1 MDNKR
6 KVLYDQLSKDYDLG
20 DFESFSTKL
29 DDDNKRKAFYDAV
42 SKDYDLGDYETFSG
56 KIAVKPQP
64 SMAQQLRNEGSE
76 PYTHEYDKDMNLIGG
91 TAYQKSEQ
99 PKAKPQNVASGTV
112 NTPQWNVPSYDWKPD
127 SEKKLEELRQGTTAK
142 PVVGQQGNEYYPIK
156 PREVAYDEAVRGM
169 KDISYRKA
177 ETASKLKDL
186 SSEVSNAMNE
196 LQSRVD
202 VGEIDKHRPANMQY
216 MPTNPVNKELMPE
229 YSALRKAQR
238 LVEESENI
246 INEASKK
253 GNTNFVAGLA
263 RGFWDNL
270 NAEDYTF
277 GADNAE
283 QSAYLYRA
291 LDKAEK
297 GEQLTKAEETLLD
310 AAVINMATQA
320 YYAQDLGRGYKAG
333 GVTAESI
340 PFMIEM
346 AINPIS
352 SFGKASAKQLL
363 NYGVKKFLG
372 NAVKGLGKGIAAG
385 TGMAATTGAGRV
397 LEGTTDRLAR
407 NYNYGV
413 DLDGK
418 LYVEKE
424 GDMGIGEA
432 AARSFASTAIENQ
445 SEMIFRAFD
454 GAGQLMKGVQKYVP
468 GGVNQF
474 FDMLKNSKAGQLW
487 KTIKDSPLRKEFAE
501 ATQLGGIAE
510 EYLEEVY
517 NNFANVAI
525 GEMSYEDAI
534 NLDNN
539 IDTFLGLA
547 PTQVFMAALGLGGL
561 AGQRYQARKDIE
573 RAFGKMSEEQ
583 KQKFEELQRIGQTK
597 DNEYIADVI
606 EHIITSNEF
615 TEVQKRNMIE
625 FYYDVVKQ
633 NAINDI
639 TEAEVEDNVATE
651 NAIIDSVTDPSTGKY
666 AEVDRWI
673 VDEEGERVAQHGY
686 IVGWIGESPI
696 FLPEGMENIEENR
709 VALKPAE
716 WNPESLE
723 EMDNER
729 VKAINEEMIRTEAAE
744 QAEMESKYAPE
755 VLKAEMKQDVPFII
769 GDEHFTP
776 VGIMP
781 EGNGWVV
788 DVREIDE
795 NGKVAE
801 KAHDVIELTYDEY
814 RKKLQAQLEAQ
825 EAAQAHIAA
834 ENASNVDQSEPGSE
848 GVVEGISTQ
857 NDGETMPGTEEVRH
871 DVEGVTIQPTEE
883 VATGNNLSP
892 VEEVAQPQAEV
903 QPQALVIPTKKDGS
917 IDFVT
922 YGKDNSFKELGNLY
936 GKKMPHKVE
945 VTAKALAEDVIKA
958 QQAVEKAQL
967 ALDNAPIGRDSK
979 QKQAL
984 EKAQNELAEVQK
996 EASFWN
1002 EMDADI
1008 KKAQAERESMLNP
1021 QAEVNMSE
1029 EPMDASEFVAQQ
1041 LANGNVVLTSESFKK
1056 ETGYGE
1062 TERKKFMRIIRKA
1075 ENGGMTVEQAAE
1087 KLVSLDNEGN
1097 GNFFG
1102 NDTQAARDAI
1112 IDMLSSAQTWGDI
1125 SNYIKNNR
1133 EAQAAKESEGLREEL
1148 EEAVMQNYHTTLE
1161 DYVLQNEAA
1170 EVDNPFKDVD
1180 LAQIDAIFAESEEE
1194 YQNYINNEQGRTSE
1208 VVEGNDNV
1216 LSEEQS
1222 GNTGRTERSES
1233 EGNSDGIS
1241 EQSVSESEA
1250 AHPSEQEVSAEEK
1263 RRIPLRQR
1271 ANEWAKALGVQP
1283 IFIESIEEAPTASIR
1298 AEIEDAHKN
1307 GQVVTGFVSNGKA
1320 YFFMPDLTD
1329 LSEVDKT
1336 FIHEVVAHKGLK
1348 EMLGEERFNKLC
1360 DKVWDMMSEKD
1371 KAFYENYPIVRD
1383 MKDATERHR
1392 AAADEYIAA
1401 LSESVELT
1409 PEQKSVWDYIV
1420 QFVRDALDKALN
1432 GIIGKSQITND
1443 DIAKLIKISYAN
1455 LKSGKAEGA
1464 SVEGERF
1471 NAKKVSD
1478 RRQEKNRMNNTIDQ
1492 AVALVMGQD
1501 VKEAKADRLKRE
1513 QKRKEDAAE
1522 IYESVLSGDFN
1533 DVTLQKINDYIDD
1546 STPLNP
1552 FGRRISQR
1560 LPQKLERKL
1569 LEGARTNIV
1578 DALFSRISESAVPSS
1593 RRASE
1598 EGRREIEE
1606 RKKEALK
1613 GWAIATNNWYT
1624 DLSAFT
1630 DETEPFGEGT
1640 DSKVYAAK
1648 EDGYVIKTSFGK
1660 PMGKRFRP
1668 DIDTVVLFNRV
1679 FPNSP
1684 YEIVGYGEF
1693 DGKFARILKQ
1703 PAIDFAE
1710 VAPLTIEERV
1720 EYMRSLGF
1728 EPINEAKTAFS
1739 NGEIIAADIQKS
1751 NIVKDAEG
1759 NVTVIDADMKLH
1771 TKDVGGN
1778 YTYPPVEADLPE
1790 NPHFRVVEDKNG
1802 RKSLVGLHNISE
1814 EKLKKA
1820 IKQGGL
1826 ANPSMAVIDMDK
1838 QSHVDY
1844 GDITLVAPA
1853 ELIDKNTGRSAGT
1866 YMGDAWTPVYPKVT
1880 LQLDNKG
1887 WKKINQYIESI
1898 VEDRELQ
1905 NNMKYGA
1912 EMYMEGGNG
1921 MYMNFAF
1928 LKAKGLK
1935 PEIFYKNND
1944 GYISTDDIKKLLGVE
1959 EIDTSFEGYSKL
1971 KELPEENL
1979 EELKLWA
1986 RTYGNKAKIDSHKKR
2001 LEEIKNQYGEDSKVY
2016 KLMTKPSDE
2025 LGYGEFDRLVVETKR
2040 KERDNGKIDS
2050 NKTFNEANYYVAQ
2063 NGLRQEFEN
2072 WMDELLLD
2080 AGAKEV
2086 FFAGY
2091 TPSGNKRYMANTI
2104 ENVSKFMNKQSKT
2117 NAYDETGFGAT
2128 KALFLKKLNT
2138 LEEIREQKGKL
2149 VELEEYRETT
2159 QELSDRMGDLIS
2171 RLSDMQ
2177 TISSNKFM
2185 NYDYAASRLQEAM
2198 TKRNPIKYLND
2209 EYGYGLDK
2217 KGSFAEDLSELIN
2230 DIKDSPAR
2238 YFETKF
2244 ERPVYLNE
2252 FAAAVVPQGTSKDV
2266 VDALTEAGL
2275 PVEEYEKNNNEARMA
2290 AVDKVSS
2297 ETDGVRFR
2305 FIGERGAAKL
2315 DKAEEATTRLDN
2327 LNVAREMEAAN
2338 KDAKTIKMAT
2348 GWERGA
2354 DGLWRYEVADN
2365 LNFDYYANVDY
2376 KKRHPELAKFEELRH
2391 KYNSSLLMGTES
2403 LTEEEQKE
2411 YDVLE
2416 KEFGG
2421 YKEYHRSRKL
2431 KDYLDA
2437 PELFDAYP
2445 ELRNVE
2451 LLFMGMERD
2460 TLGKYLSGEKTIV
2473 LNSNMK
2479 LSGRGFIEQV
2489 LVHEIQHAIQH
2500 IEGFEQGAN
2509 KNMQDPNKVA
2519 QKAHNREFMQSQLDK
2534 HIAERDELLKQK
2546 DALNDKMSAWY
2557 DSHEEDAEFD
2567 DKMNEYNRQYDEI
2580 ESQLEIADRKV
2591 AWDEKWLD
2599 ATKKAKT
2606 ELGEEGYAKVAGE
2619 VEARNVTSRMKM
2631 SDFGRRNTLAYE
2643 TEDVAREDQIFLK
2656 DALDNA
2662 SRFRLSDKGKQIQE
2676 EVDKFTSKYAS
2687 KPVELIDPEMT
2698 DEEIEDAIE
2707 WQQTA
2712 KDLKAYIKKSKS
2724 MGGYVADIDKILI
2737 FVENMKM
2744 ERMEEAMF
2752 HENLHPFVD
2761 NGEYDHLLNKLYEN
2775 GKDDEALARARRFSD
2790 REPEAKRPIEF
2801 FNYAVS
2807 YGQAN
2812 GNLEDVLKYFDKE
2825 EQAELLNLLKTNG
2838 YDYKVEQGRRRGNE
2852 VLGGLSRGEED
2863 SERILQHQEG
2873 GQESDGRVS
2882 SESGKEELSPRER
2895 AERLKELFDKVAD
2908 MGLEG
2913 VLGNGHYDKAMMDIY
2928 RELPEEARKIVA
2940 DDALSSKGIDFIK
2953 AMDRFLNEKAEPSI
2967 WEKVTSV
2974 IREWL
2979 RKAGF
2984 NLELTPNEVKYI
2996 WWRSQKPL
3004 DRSNVIE
3011 VAEDTYKKYQLK
3023 VVEFE
3028 DSPNPDGDGGGTRFS
3043 VKPKTKAELKNE
3055 VRDLK
3060 EDVKD
3065 LKDEV
3070 RELKKQVKSLRS
3082 GSKEEW
3088 ERQQRAITS
3097 FIQGRLTKEAGESL
3111 GKTRIEQLLR
3121 LVNNAS
3127 TASDLRKPLQFIEQV
3142 INSATIDNI
3151 AKKMDK
3157 LIKTKLQGE
3166 TNRGV
3171 AKGVVV
3177 DESTRRLF
3185 DSIRGTFKDMIST
3198 SIDSELRSVRG
3209 EILRFGKEINA
3220 LPEDDIQGRT
3230 ILKSRQDALKS
3241 RREELEKEQE
3251 ELQRQNII
3259 ETKETLK
3266 NRYDE
3271 LVDAMDAHI
3280 NGEGIWTQEMQ
3291 DEYDSIPLRE
3301 KLADIRES
3309 QDAIDKIMADA
3320 VTTRRNAYLS
3330 KGSTRQQLLVEAN
3343 MLEDNYVIAQEE
3355 LIRLMK
3361 EVSQELSEIIKEGKS
3376 RLAKRKQ
3383 ALTERRQA
3391 IVSMGIAAVK
3401 DKKVQPLNANLT
3413 KKEKFEKWMDN
3424 SFLKTISDFMTAP
3437 LNSFNFMLKYID
3449 RNHTIGEG
3457 ELYNHFMKSSE
3468 GALEANNQ
3476 LYDGL
3481 KSYNSAI
3488 EEKAKEIFGKDIESV
3503 MKDSGKEHKN
3513 KVHKQYMYD
3522 SATYKEGEMYPITIT
3537 KGQALYVW
3545 LVWRQDDGHGKL
3557 LADGWNDQSIKEIED
3572 LIGEDYMKFG
3582 EWITDDFFPELRE
3595 KKYNKTHIEMFG
3607 TSMAKREH
3615 YFPFK
3620 VSSSD
3625 IQEKGEMGESYSG
3638 MPSTITGNIIKRTIN
3653 KSKIDT
3659 EKNAFDMIYKY
3670 GNDMETWNAMAKI
3683 RQDLNF
3689 LHASKAFRN
3698 YLEAN
3703 GKGLFDKFMKSAEV
3717 AVKAYNNGEADAVN
3731 DLFAKIN
3738 RTWAGSNIGF
3748 RLNTALKQILSYPAF
3763 TAYSGNLKYQGY
3775 LAKYMMNWVGN
3786 YKWAL
3791 ENLPAFRN
3799 RVESGDMG
3807 MTGMTDPTFDLFK
3820 YINKLGEW
3828 GMVPNQL
3835 VDALTCAAGARSV
3848 YDFEFERAKKAGLS
3862 EEEAMNVARYNA
3874 EIAFNETQQS
3884 SRAEFV
3890 SPTQVSRNVLIKSM
3904 MNYQN
3909 SNVGYQRMGNEGL
3922 LEIIRAK
3929 HVYEQDIKNGMSE
3942 TEAKKKLANSV
3953 MRGTRKAVVAFTI
3966 LPGLWYLGGRGIVG
3980 ITAPLISSLFGGGG
3994 DDEPYLDDEA
4004 KEGLLLSILLG
4015 TIAGTSGGQ
4024 AIASV
4029 VQGREYEPMAY
4040 VKEFSKVI
4048 ADAFKDGYNM
4058 NTTKNIALKLAKFGG
4073 VNVETFENIYLG
4085 VEHAIKTGNFDLVDF
4100 MFLINL
4106 PASQRKE
4113 MAKELYSDMP
4123 FMEYA
4128 EKMARAQKL
4137 FDDYRKS
4144 LPYSNE
4150 KTKGKETSIKKD
4162 YVIEQLDSHKQDAL
4176 ENEKEFRKL
4185 KREYNEAENKEEW
4198 LKEHPEYKEL
4208 EKEYG
4213 EQLVTKEVN
4222 KEVKKL
4228 K

>member
-1 MDNKR
+1 MNNKR
-6 KVLYDQLSKDYDLG
+6 KQLYDNLIGTGKVSDVEIGSLDEFRNAIKDEASARQFHKNLLGAGFSKEEIGSEDEFYNSISS
-20 DFESFSTKL
+20 DFE
-29 DDDNKRKAFYDAV
+29 
-42 SKDYDLGDYETFSG
+42 
-56 KIAVKPQP
+56 KPIT
-64 SMAQQLRNEGSE
+64 MAQKLRNEGDG
-76 PYTHEYDKDMNLIGG
+76 PYTHEYDKDMNLVGG
-91 TAYQKSEQ
+91 TAYNGEPVAAPYSTERASLKEQ
-99 PKAKPQNVASGTV
+99 VADNNRKFPKMEDLPWTKPQGGVNGHLSTNDLASRLNQTYKEGGMEPFLHSNEDKKV
-112 NTPQWNVPSYDWKPD
+112 NAQYTPKKEEKAEDVWTNAANKFLLTERGSQLQGELAQIQDEITNKYLTEFKNSDEYKAYAGQKYTSQAELDEANKVINNLFITKYGEAINNDLQPYQQAYNNEMLARYGVEVESGLNKIAKNEAAVNLGKLSTSVNSELESIEKKIQDRTKAVRNENWKPGMPSSRDDQELARLRGERTYLDGAQELIED
-127 SEKKLEELRQGTTAK
+127 SEHILQAAKDEKDGTFVGGVLRGASDKLFDVDTWTMGVSDLVGNLR
-142 PVVGQQGNEYYPIK
+142 
-156 PREVAYDEAVRGM
+156 M
-169 KDISYRKA
+169 KNVLEKA
-177 ETASKLKDL
+177 D
-186 SSEVSNAMNE
+186 
-196 LQSRVD
+196 
-202 VGEIDKHRPANMQY
+202 
-216 MPTNPVNKELMPE
+216 
-229 YSALRKAQR
+229 
-238 LVEESENI
+238 
-246 INEASKK
+246 
-253 GNTNFVAGLA
+253 
-263 RGFWDNL
+263 
-270 NAEDYTF
+270 
-277 GADNAE
+277 
-283 QSAYLYRA
+283 
-291 LDKAEK
+291 K
-297 GEQLTKAEETLLD
+297 GEKLTKAEEALLD
-310 AAVINMATQA
+310 AAVNNMAINA
-320 YYAQDLGRGYKAG
+320 YYRSDLGRGYKAG
-333 GVTAESI
+333 EVTGESL
-340 PFMIEM
+340 PFMLEFI
-346 AINPIS
+346 INPIS
-352 SFGKASAKQLL
+352 SS
-363 NYGVKKFLG
+363 G
-372 NAVKGLGKGIAAG
+372 NAIAQRLLSYGLKRFGIKTIGKNATKATARFIGDMAAAS
-385 TGMAATTGAGRV
+385 GMVATTGVPGV
-397 LEGTTDRLAR
+397 LGETVDRMNR
-407 NYNYGV
+407 DYKYGV
-413 DLDGK
+413 DEDGN
-418 LYVEKE
+418 LNVIKE
-424 GDMGIGEA
+424 GDTSFGEA
-432 AARSFASTAIENQ
+432 LGKSATTRFLENQ
-445 SEMIFRAFD
+445 SEMIFYAFK
-454 GAGQLMKGVQKYVP
+454 GASKMMKGVDEVHP
-468 GGVNQF
+468 GGINGF
-474 FDMLKNSKAGQLW
+474 MDALKNSKVGQLY
-487 KTIKDSPLRKEFAE
+487 LRYKNNPRLKEFRDA
-501 ATQLGGIAE
+501 AKVGGIGE

-517 NNFANVAI
+517 NNFANVAL
-525 GEMSYEDAI
+525 GEMSYEDAVS
-534 NLDNN
+534 LDKN

-547 PTQVFMAALGLGGL
+547 PTQVLFSAWGLGSM
-561 AGQRYQARKDIE
+561 AYERHKNRKDME
-573 RAFGKMSEEQ
+573 RAFGLMSEEQ
-583 KQKFEELQRIGQTK
+583 KRKLEELQKMGKLSYNKDIAFFLRETIGDENLTQEEK
-597 DNEYIADVI
+597 RAEIEYL
-606 EHIITSNEF
+606 
-615 TEVQKRNMIE
+615 
-625 FYYDVVKQ
+625 YDLAKQ

-639 TEAEVEDNVATE
+639 AEAEVEDNVATE

-729 VKAINEEMIRTEAAE
+729 VKAINEEMIRTEAAQ
-744 QAEMESKYAPE
+744 QAETESKYAPE
-755 VLKAEMKQDVPFII
+755 VLNAQMQQGVPFN
-769 GDEHFTP
+769 TP
-776 VGIMP
+776 TSQIVPVSPMP
-781 EGNGWVV
+781 EGNGWLVEEYPLDTNNKV
-788 DVREIDE
+788 AKQPIVRELTNDE
-795 NGKVAE
+795 FR
-801 KAHDVIELTYDEY
+801 DM
-814 RKKLQAQLEAQ
+814 LQAQLEAQ
-825 EAAQAHIAA
+825 EAAQAQIAA
-834 ENASNVDQSEPGSE
+834 EEQAAAPE
-848 GVVEGISTQ
+848 VVEE
-857 NDGETMPGTEEVRH
+857 NVTEEVAQPN
-871 DVEGVTIQPTEE
+871 QPTEE

-903 QPQALVIPTKKDGS
+903 QPQAPVIPTKKDGS

-936 GKKMPHKVE
+936 GEKMPHKVE

-958 QQAVEKAQL
+958 QQAV
-967 ALDNAPIGRDSK
+967 
-979 QKQAL
+979 
-984 EKAQNELAEVQK
+984 
-996 EASFWN
+996 
-1002 EMDADI
+1002 
-1008 KKAQAERESMLNP
+1008 
-1021 QAEVNMSE
+1021 
-1029 EPMDASEFVAQQ
+1029 
-1041 LANGNVVLTSESFKK
+1041 
-1056 ETGYGE
+1056 
-1062 TERKKFMRIIRKA
+1062 
-1075 ENGGMTVEQAAE
+1075 
-1087 KLVSLDNEGN
+1087 
-1097 GNFFG
+1097 
-1102 NDTQAARDAI
+1102 
-1112 IDMLSSAQTWGDI
+1112 
-1125 SNYIKNNR
+1125 
-1133 EAQAAKESEGLREEL
+1133 
-1148 EEAVMQNYHTTLE
+1148 
-1161 DYVLQNEAA
+1161 

-1222 GNTGRTERSES
+1222 DNTGRTERSES

-1250 AHPSEQEVSAEEK
+1250 THPSQQEVSAEEK
-1263 RRIPLRQR
+1263 RRIPLRER

-1307 GQVVTGFVSNGKA
+1307 GQVATGFVSNGKA

-1420 QFVRDALDKALN
+1420 EFVRDALDKALN

-1455 LKSGKAEGA
+1455 LKSGKTEGA

-1501 VKEAKADRLKRE
+1501 VKEAKTDRLKRE

-1578 DALFSRISESAVPSS
+1578 DALFSRISESAVPAS

-1838 QSHVDY
+1838 QAHVEY

-1912 EMYMEGGNG
+1912 EMYMKGENG

-1928 LKAKGLK
+1928 LKAKGLN

-1971 KELPEENL
+1971 KELPEETL

-2001 LEEIKNQYGEDSKVY
+2001 LEKIKNQYGEDSKAY

-2025 LGYGEFDRLVVETKR
+2025 LGYGEFDRLVVDTKR

-2050 NKTFNEANYYVAQ
+2050 YKTFNEANYYVAQ

-2177 TISSNKFM
+2177 TISSNKYM

-2209 EYGYGLDK
+2209 EYDYDIDK
-2217 KGSFAEDLSELIN
+2217 NGAFAEDLLELIK
-2230 DIKDSPAR
+2230 DVKDSPAR

-2290 AVDKVSS
+2290 AVDKVAS
-2297 ETDGVRFR
+2297 EVDGVRFR
-2305 FIGERGAAKL
+2305 FIGERGAANL

-2327 LNVAREMEAAN
+2327 LAVAREMEAAD
-2338 KDAKTIKMAT
+2338 KDAKAIKLAT

-2391 KYNSSLLMGTES
+2391 KYNSSLLMGTEA

-2411 YDVLE
+2411 YDALE

-2451 LLFMGMERD
+2451 LLFMEMERD
-2460 TLGKYLSGEKTIV
+2460 TLGKYLPGEKTIV

-2546 DALNDKMSAWY
+2546 DTLNDKMSAWY
-2557 DSHEEDAEFD
+2557 DSNEEDAEFD

-2631 SDFGRRNTLAYE
+2631 SDFDRRNTLASE

-2656 DALDNA
+2656 DALENA
-2662 SRFRLSDKGKQIQE
+2662 SRFRVSDKGKQIQE

-2698 DEEIEDAIE
+2698 DEEIEDAID
-2707 WQQTA
+2707 WQHTA
-2712 KDLKAYIKKSKS
+2712 KDLKAYIKESKS
-2724 MGGYVADIDKILI
+2724 MGGYVGELDKILI

-2807 YGQAN
+2807 YGQVN

-2838 YDYKVEQGRRRGNE
+2838 YDYEVEQGRRRRNE

-2873 GQESDGRVS
+2873 GQESEGRVLS
-2882 SESGKEELSPRER
+2882 TSESKESAKER
-2895 AERLKELFDKVAD
+2895 AERLKGLFDKVAD
-2908 MGLEG
+2908 MGLQG

-2940 DDALSSKGIDFIK
+2940 DDALSTEGIDFIK

-2967 WEKVTSV
+2967 WGKVASV

-3004 DRSNVIE
+3004 DRNNVIE

-3023 VVEFE
+3023 VGEFE

-3142 INSATIDNI
+3142 INSATIENI
-3151 AKKMDK
+3151 AEKMDK

-3177 DESTRRLF
+3177 DEATRRLF
-3185 DSIRGTFKDMIST
+3185 DSIRGTFKDLIST

-3209 EILRFGKEINA
+3209 EILRLGKEINA

-3383 ALTERRQA
+3383 ALAERRQA

-3607 TSMAKREH
+3607 TSIAKREH

-3620 VSSSD
+3620 VLSSD

-3670 GNDMETWNAMAKI
+3670 GNDMETWNAMAKL

-3703 GKGLFDKFMKSAEV
+3703 GKGLFGKFMKSAEV

-3738 RTWAGSNIGF
+3738 RMWAGSNIGF
-3748 RLNTALKQILSYPAF
+3748 RLNTAMKQILSYPAF

-3807 MTGMTDPTFDLFK
+3807 MTGMTDPTFDLGK

-3929 HVYEQDIKNGMSE
+3929 HVYEQDIKNGMSD

-3994 DDEPYLDDEA
+3994 DDEPYLDDET

-4040 VKEFSKVI
+4040 VKELSKVI

-4144 LPYSNE
+4144 LPYSKE
-4150 KTKGKETSIKKD
+4150 KTKSKETSIKKD

-4185 KREYNEAENKEEW
+4185 EREYNEAENKEEW

>member
-20 DFESFSTKL
+20 DFESFSSKL
-29 DDDNKRKAFYDAV
+29 DDENKRKAFYDAV
-42 SKDYDLGDYETFSG
+42 SKDYDLGDYDTFSG
-56 KIAVKPQP
+56 KVTSEPKQT
-64 SMAQQLRNEGSE
+64 MAQQLRNKPSE
-76 PYTHEYDKDMNLIGG
+76 PWTHEYDENMNLVGG
-91 TAYQKSEQ
+91 TAYQAPEPYQYKPEVQQHILENKPDMFKKKDVSLMDMPLNIGADVVEGS
-99 PKAKPQNVASGTV
+99 PDMAKFNARLDVAKK
-112 NTPQWNVPSYDWKPD
+112 NLQDPSYQKG
-127 SEKKLEELRQGTTAK
+127 R
-142 PVVGQQGNEYYPIK
+142 NEA
-156 PREVAYDEAVRGM
+156 EVRGLTSNIDADLAEIEE
-169 KDISYRKA
+169 KISTRSKALRDTPNAREDATLAQYRGDRTYLEGA
-177 ETASKLKDL
+177 
-186 SSEVSNAMNE
+186 
-196 LQSRVD
+196 
-202 VGEIDKHRPANMQY
+202 
-216 MPTNPVNKELMPE
+216 KELM
-229 YSALRKAQR
+229 
-238 LVEESENI
+238 EESQKL
-246 INEASKK
+246 INAAKDEKD
-253 GNTNFVAGLA
+253 GTFVGGVLRGVRDKAFDVDTWTMGISDLVGGL
-263 RGFWDNL
+263 RL
-270 NAEDYTF
+270 KRVLEDYESGKELTP
-277 GADNAE
+277 A
-283 QSAYLYRA
+283 Q
-291 LDKAEK
+291 EK
-297 GEQLTKAEETLLD
+297 LLD
-310 AAVINMATQA
+310 AAVTNMATTA
-320 YYAQDLGRGYKAG
+320 LFTSDLGRGYKAG
-333 GVTAESI
+333 QVTGESL
-340 PFMIEM
+340 PFMLEM
-346 AINPIS
+346 MVNPIS
-352 SFGKASAKQLL
+352 AS
-363 NYGVKKFLG
+363 G
-372 NAVKGLGKGIAAG
+372 NAMAKSLLKAGMKRFGGAVNNNIAKVATRLGTDALAA
-385 TGMAATTGAGRV
+385 TGMAATTGLPSV
-397 LEGTTDRLAR
+397 LGESVERMNKD
-407 NYNYGV
+407 YQYGFDNNGNLTATKV
-413 DLDGK
+413 
-418 LYVEKE
+418 
-424 GDMGIGEA
+424 GDTSFGEA
-432 AARSFASTAIENQ
+432 LGKSFTTRAIENQ
-445 SEMIFRAFD
+445 SEMIFNAFR
-454 GAGQLMKGVQKYVP
+454 GAGELFRGAERFVP
-468 GGVNQF
+468 GGVNTF
-474 FDMLKNSKAGQLW
+474 FDWLGNSKVGQAW
-487 KTIKDSPLRKEFAE
+487 KTIKNSPLRKELMQA
-501 ATQLGGIAE
+501 AQIGGIGE

-517 NNFANVAI
+517 NNLANFAI
-525 GEMSYEDAI
+525 GEMEWKDVVS
-534 NLDNN
+534 LDNN

-547 PTQVFMAALGLGGL
+547 PTQALFSMIGLGNMG
-561 AGQRYQARKDIE
+561 AIRYQTRKDIE
-573 RAFGKMSEEQ
+573 NLRANMNEMQRQKLDGLLAMGKTASNQDVREFIRNTMADQSLSPEE
-583 KQKFEELQRIGQTK
+583 KRASIEAAY
-597 DNEYIADVI
+597 DIAK
-606 EHIITSNEF
+606 SNA
-615 TEVQKRNMIE
+615 TDQV
-625 FYYDVVKQ
+625 
-633 NAINDI
+633 A
-639 TEAEVEDNVATE
+639 EAEVEDTIE
-651 NAIIDSVTDPSTGKY
+651 TDNAIIDSVTDQSTGKY
-666 AEVDRWI
+666 AEVDRWV
-673 VDEEGERVAQHGY
+673 VDEEGEMIAQHGY
-686 IVGWIGESPI
+686 ITGWIGESPV
-696 FLPEGMENIEENR
+696 FLPEGMENTEENR
-709 VALKPAE
+709 ISLKPNE
-716 WNPESLE
+716 WIPESLE
-723 EMDNER
+723 EMENGR
-729 VKAINEEMIRTEAAE
+729 VKALNEEMIRE
-744 QAEMESKYAPE
+744 QALQQAELESKYAPE
-755 VLKAEMKQDVPFII
+755 VLNAQMQQGVPFN
-769 GDEHFTP
+769 TP
-776 VGIMP
+776 NAQIVPVSPMP
-781 EGNGWVV
+781 EGNGWIVEEHPIDTNNKV
-788 DVREIDE
+788 AKQPIVRE
-795 NGKVAE
+795 
-801 KAHDVIELTYDEY
+801 LTNDEY
-814 RKKLQAQLEAQ
+814 RDMLQAQLEAQ
-825 EAAQAHIAA
+825 EAAQAQIASETA
-834 ENASNVDQSEPGSE
+834 ANVDQSEPGLE
-848 GVVEGISTQ
+848 GIVEGISTQ
-857 NDGETMPGTEEVRH
+857 NEGETMPGTEEVRL
-871 DVEGVTIQPTEE
+871 DVEGVTNQPTED

-903 QPQALVIPTKKDGS
+903 QPQAPVIPTKEDGS

-936 GKKMPHKVE
+936 GEKMPHKVE

-996 EASFWN
+996 EANFWN

-1008 KKAQAERESMLNP
+1008 KKAQAEREAMLNP

-1041 LANGNVVLTSESFKK
+1041 LANGNIALTSESFKK

-1087 KLVSLDNEGN
+1087 KLVSLDNETG
-1097 GNFFG
+1097 GRFFG
-1102 NDTQAARDAI
+1102 NDTQIARDAI
-1112 IDMLSSAQTWGDI
+1112 IDMLGSAQTWGDI

-1133 EAQAAKESEGLREEL
+1133 EAMAAKESEGLREEL
-1148 EEAVMQNYHTTLE
+1148 EEVVAQNYHTTLE

-1222 GNTGRTERSES
+1222 DNTGRTERSES

-1250 AHPSEQEVSAEEK
+1250 AHPSEQEIVISQEEEN

-1271 ANEWAKALGVQP
+1271 ANEWAKALGVKVT
-1283 IFIESIEEAPTASIR
+1283 FLESIEEVDAITREQIEAEHAIGNAAPGWVAR
-1298 AEIEDAHKN
+1298 N
-1307 GQVVTGFVSNGKA
+1307 GEVF
-1320 YFFMPDLTD
+1320 FFMPDISD
-1329 LSEVDKT
+1329 LKEVDDT
-1336 FIHEVVAHKGLK
+1336 YIHEVVAHIGMEKLLGK
-1348 EMLGEERFNKLC
+1348 ERYGELC
-1360 DKVWDMMSEKD
+1360 DKVWEMMPQSAKDYYEK
-1371 KAFYENYPIVRD
+1371 EYPGVKEIKD
-1383 MKDATERHR
+1383 DATRHR
-1392 AAADEYIAA
+1392 RAADEYIAHLA
-1401 LSESVELT
+1401 EKQNLT
-1409 PEQKSVWDYIV
+1409 PEEKTIWDRIV
-1420 QFVRDALDKALN
+1420 SMFREYLDKALD
-1432 GIIGKSQITND
+1432 GIIGKAQLTNA
-1443 DIAKLIKISYAN
+1443 DISELIKASYAN
-1455 LKSGKAEGA
+1455 LKSGKTEGGV
-1464 SVEGERF
+1464 SSEGKRF

-1578 DALFSRISESAVPSS
+1578 DALFSRISESAVPAS

-1802 RKSLVGLHNISE
+1802 GKSLVGLHNISE

-1838 QSHVDY
+1838 QAHVDY

-1912 EMYMEGGNG
+1912 EMYMEGENG

-1928 LKAKGLK
+1928 LKAKGLN

-1944 GYISTDDIKKLLGVE
+1944 GYISTDDIKKLLGVK

-1971 KELPEENL
+1971 KELPEGTL

-2001 LEEIKNQYGEDSKVY
+2001 LEGIKNQYGEDSKDY

-2050 NKTFNEANYYVAQ
+2050 YKTFNEANYYVAQ

-2290 AVDKVSS
+2290 AVDKVAS

-2305 FIGERGAAKL
+2305 FIGERGAANL

-2376 KKRHPELAKFEELRH
+2376 KKRHPELARFEDLR
-2391 KYNSSLLMGTES
+2391 KKLNSSLLMGTEA

-2411 YDVLE
+2411 YDALE

-2437 PELFDAYP
+2437 PELYDAYP

-2451 LLFMGMERD
+2451 LLFMEMERE
-2460 TLGKYLSGEKTIV
+2460 TLGKYLPGEKTIV

-2509 KNMQDPNKVA
+2509 KNMQYPNKVA

-2567 DKMNEYNRQYDEI
+2567 DEMNEYNRQYDEI

-2631 SDFGRRNTLAYE
+2631 SDFDRRNTLASE

-2656 DALDNA
+2656 DALENA
-2662 SRFRLSDKGKQIQE
+2662 SRFRISDNGRKIQA

-2687 KPVELIDPEMT
+2687 KPVNVIESTMT
-2698 DEEIEDAIE
+2698 DEERLEAFENLLELEKINEWIEKGKAAYFRNNGKIYIFADNVE
-2707 WQQTA
+2707 S
-2712 KDLKAYIKKSKS
+2712 KD
-2724 MGGYVADIDKILI
+2724 
-2737 FVENMKM
+2737 VEQSL
-2744 ERMEEAMF
+2744 F
-2752 HENLHPFVD
+2752 HENIHANIEDYADFRDKLWERMKDIPSERIEKIKSKYKEEKWTEEFLAYTISLAQQEGYL
-2761 NGEYDHLLNKLYEN
+2761 GEVAPHLDETELNELIGLLNKY
-2775 GKDDEALARARRFSD
+2775 
-2790 REPEAKRPIEF
+2790 
-2801 FNYAVS
+2801 
-2807 YGQAN
+2807 
-2812 GNLEDVLKYFDKE
+2812 
-2825 EQAELLNLLKTNG
+2825 G
-2838 YDYKVEQGRRRGNE
+2838 YDYAKEYDERGRTSSSGKN
-2852 VLGGLSRGEED
+2852 GEGR
-2863 SERILQHQEG
+2863 SENG
-2873 GQESDGRVS
+2873 GRVRTTGNNDKGS
-2882 SESGKEELSPRER
+2882 NGESEQEELSPRER

-2913 VLGNGHYDKAMMDIY
+2913 VLGNGHYNKAMMDIY

-2984 NLELTPNEVKYI
+2984 NLELTPNEVRYI

-3004 DRSNVIE
+3004 DRNNVIE

-3023 VVEFE
+3023 VGEFE
-3028 DSPNPDGDGGGTRFS
+3028 DSPNPDGDGGGTRFR

-3151 AKKMDK
+3151 AEKMDK

-3209 EILRFGKEINA
+3209 EILRLGKEINA

-3309 QDAIDKIMADA
+3309 QDTIDKIMADA

-3343 MLEDNYVIAQEE
+3343 MLEDNLVIAQEE
-3355 LIRLMK
+3355 LISLMK

-3376 RLAKRKQ
+3376 RLSKRKQ
-3383 ALTERRQA
+3383 ALAERRQA
-3391 IVSMGIAAVK
+3391 IVGMGIAAVK
-3401 DKKVQPLNANLT
+3401 DKKIQPLNANLT

-3457 ELYNHFMKSSE
+3457 KLYNHFMKSSE

-3503 MKDSGKEHKN
+3503 MKDSGKEHKD

-3522 SATYKEGEMYPITIT
+3522 SATYNEGEMYPITIT

-3670 GNDMETWNAMAKI
+3670 GNDMETWNAMAKL

-3717 AVKAYNNGEADAVN
+3717 AVKAYNNGEADAIN

-3738 RTWAGSNIGF
+3738 RMWAGSNIGF
-3748 RLNTALKQILSYPAF
+3748 RLNTAMKQILSYPAF

-3791 ENLPAFRN
+3791 DNLPAFRN

-3807 MTGMTDPTFDLFK
+3807 MTGMTDPQFDFVK
-3820 YINKLGEW
+3820 FINKLGEW

-3922 LEIIRAK
+3922 LEMIRAK

-4073 VNVETFENIYLG
+4073 VNFETFENIYLG

-4144 LPYSNE
+4144 LPYSKE

-4198 LKEHPEYKEL
+4198 LKEHPEYKEI

-4213 EQLVTKEVN
+4213 KQLVTKEVN

>member
-1 MDNKR
+1 MPIRDKVYEKLKSIGLTDSKEDFFNYYDNNENVR
-6 KVLYDQLSKDYDLG
+6 KQAYNKLRDAGLTDSEE
-20 DFESFSTKL
+20 DF
-29 DDDNKRKAFYDAV
+29 
-42 SKDYDLGDYETFSG
+42 YEYM
-56 KIAVKPQP
+56 KPQQT
-64 SMAQQLRNEGSE
+64 MAQQARSEQSE
-76 PYTHEYDKDMNLIGG
+76 PYTHVYDANKNLVGG
-91 TAYQKSEQ
+91 TAYESPEPYQYKPEVQQRILQNKPDMFKPKTVDMYGSHAKDKSEMDLLNEGRLYELKEARQ
-99 PKAKPQNVASGTV
+99 NYLQRPITEFGEAFEQGTNALYQGAKNLAGETANLLGGSQRDYKRAQSQLDELVQSGYDLKDFDAQKALKDYQDRDFQRRMSEWEGEISKRRGEREDMNIFESLIHKIQDPERPKSQ
-112 NTPQWNVPSYDWKPD
+112 Y
-127 SEKKLEELRQGTTAK
+127 EKKGLFSSEGMLADEMQLSHSYHAIQEALKQSNGDVEE
-142 PVVGQQGNEYYPIK
+142 
-156 PREVAYDEAVRGM
+156 AYKLLGEKASKETWGDEATREA
-169 KDISYRKA
+169 RKA
-177 ETASKLKDL
+177 LLEQRETKGFGAWVGGMIPQMIGTGAGVAMSFTPWGQVARLLGAANMAALTGSTAGMSMAEARNYAEEKGL
-186 SSEVSNAMNE
+186 SIKEGDIWKTGAVDAAIELGTEYIPFNRYFNKIGKNTNSVISNTVSNAVKN
-196 LQSRVD
+196 
-202 VGEIDKHRPANMQY
+202 
-216 MPTNPVNKELMPE
+216 
-229 YSALRKAQR
+229 
-238 LVEESENI
+238 
-246 INEASKK
+246 
-253 GNTNFVAGLA
+253 
-263 RGFWDNL
+263 DN
-270 NAEDYTF
+270 NVKREF
-277 GADNAE
+277 GD
-283 QSAYLYRA
+283 L
-291 LDKAEK
+291 LDKAAKDFKLNYFSKENIKEYLTDVAAEGLSEFTAEALQTLSPIIYQNPEDYPSLMQVIENGWEGAKGGLFMGAFLGAGSGAAQTYRNRVRREK
-297 GEQLTKAEETLLD
+297 QGGVVLANTKNNGVVEILGEDKDGIYVAQADGKD
-310 AAVINMATQA
+310 AVINADEVIEQRKYTLDEFNQA
-320 YYAQDLGRGYKAG
+320 
-333 GVTAESI
+333 
-340 PFMIEM
+340 
-346 AINPIS
+346 
-352 SFGKASAKQLL
+352 
-363 NYGVKKFLG
+363 
-372 NAVKGLGKGIAAG
+372 
-385 TGMAATTGAGRV
+385 
-397 LEGTTDRLAR
+397 
-407 NYNYGV
+407 
-413 DLDGK
+413 
-418 LYVEKE
+418 
-424 GDMGIGEA
+424 
-432 AARSFASTAIENQ
+432 
-445 SEMIFRAFD
+445 
-454 GAGQLMKGVQKYVP
+454 
-468 GGVNQF
+468 
-474 FDMLKNSKAGQLW
+474 
-487 KTIKDSPLRKEFAE
+487 
-501 ATQLGGIAE
+501 
-510 EYLEEVY
+510 
-517 NNFANVAI
+517 AN
-525 GEMSYEDAI
+525 E
-534 NLDNN
+534 
-539 IDTFLGLA
+539 
-547 PTQVFMAALGLGGL
+547 
-561 AGQRYQARKDIE
+561 
-573 RAFGKMSEEQ
+573 
-583 KQKFEELQRIGQTK
+583 KFE
-597 DNEYIADVI
+597 
-606 EHIITSNEF
+606 S
-615 TEVQKRNMIE
+615 
-625 FYYDVVKQ
+625 
-633 NAINDI
+633 DI
-639 TEAEVEDNVATE
+639 QDAVESE

-755 VLKAEMKQDVPFII
+755 VLNAQMQQGVPFN
-769 GDEHFTP
+769 TP
-776 VGIMP
+776 TSQIVPVSPMP
-781 EGNGWVV
+781 EGNGWIVEEHPIDTNNKV
-788 DVREIDE
+788 AKQPIVRELTNDE
-795 NGKVAE
+795 FR
-801 KAHDVIELTYDEY
+801 DM
-814 RKKLQAQLEAQ
+814 LQAQLEAQ
-825 EAAQAHIAA
+825 EAVQAQIAA

-848 GVVEGISTQ
+848 GVVEEISTQ
-857 NDGETMPGTEEVRH
+857 NEGETMPGTEEVRH

-883 VATGNNLSP
+883 VVTGNNLSP
-892 VEEVAQPQAEV
+892 IEEVAQPQAEV
-903 QPQALVIPTKKDGS
+903 QPQAPVIPTKKDGS

-936 GKKMPHKVE
+936 GEKMPHKVE

-1002 EMDADI
+1002 EMNADI

-1112 IDMLSSAQTWGDI
+1112 IDVLSSAQTWGDI

-1133 EAQAAKESEGLREEL
+1133 KAQAAKESEGLREEL
-1148 EEAVMQNYHTTLE
+1148 EEMVAQNYHTTLE

-1170 EVDNPFKDVD
+1170 EVDNPFDGFDIATK
-1180 LAQIDAIFAESEEE
+1180 DAIFAEAEEE
-1194 YQNYINNEQGRTSE
+1194 YQRYLKEQENGQT
-1208 VVEGNDNV
+1208 EGNIAEGSGSV
-1216 LSEEQS
+1216 LSEEQAD
-1222 GNTGRTERSES
+1222 NTGRIKERQEQGDGISQRPIQES
-1233 EGNSDGIS
+1233 EGSHDG
-1241 EQSVSESEA
+1241 Q
-1250 AHPSEQEVSAEEK
+1250 QEVTAEEN
-1263 RRIPLRQR
+1263 RRIPLRNR
-1271 ANEWAKALGVQP
+1271 ANEWAKALGVKVT
-1283 IFIESIEEAPTASIR
+1283 FIEN
-1298 AEIEDAHKN
+1298 IEDVDTRTRAQIEASHAKGDAVPGWVARN
-1307 GQVVTGFVSNGKA
+1307 GEVF
-1320 YFFMPDLTD
+1320 FFMPDLQNINDVNDTY
-1329 LSEVDKT
+1329 V
-1336 FIHEVVAHKGLK
+1336 HEVVAHVGLPKLLGK
-1348 EMLGEERFNKLC
+1348 EKFGELC
-1360 DKVWDMMSEKD
+1360 DKVWEMMPTAERVK
-1371 KAFYENYPIVRD
+1371 YMNYPGVKNHRD
-1383 MKDATERHR
+1383 
-1392 AAADEYIAA
+1392 AADEYIAFLA
-1401 LSESVELT
+1401 EQQNLT

-1420 QFVRDALDKALN
+1420 EFVRDALDKALN

-1443 DIAKLIKISYAN
+1443 DIAKLIKISYTN

-1501 VKEAKADRLKRE
+1501 VKEAKADRLKIE

-1552 FGRRISQR
+1552 FGRRIFQR

-1838 QSHVDY
+1838 QAHVDY

-1959 EIDTSFEGYSKL
+1959 EIDTSFEEYSKL

-2266 VDALTEAGL
+2266 VNALTEAGL
-2275 PVEEYEKNNNEARMA
+2275 PVEEYERGNNEGRMA
-2290 AVDKVSS
+2290 AVDKVAS

-2305 FIGERGAAKL
+2305 FIGAKGAANL

-2354 DGLWRYEVADN
+2354 DVLWRYEVPDN

-2376 KKRHPELAKFEELRH
+2376 KKRHPELARFDDLRN
-2391 KYNSSLLMGTES
+2391 KLNSSLLMGTEA

-2411 YDVLE
+2411 YDALE

-2431 KDYLDA
+2431 KDYIDA

-2451 LLFMGMERD
+2451 LLFMEMEKE
-2460 TLGKYLSGEKTIV
+2460 TLGRYLPSEKAIV
-2473 LNSNMK
+2473 LNSSMK

-2519 QKAHNREFMQSQLDK
+2519 QKAHNREFMQIQLDK
-2534 HIAERDELLKQK
+2534 HIAERDELLKQN

-2567 DKMNEYNRQYDEI
+2567 DEMNEYDRQYDEI

-2631 SDFGRRNTLAYE
+2631 SDFDRRNTLASE

-2656 DALDNA
+2656 DGIE
-2662 SRFRLSDKGKQIQE
+2662 SGMRFRLSEKGKQIQE

-2687 KPVELIDPEMT
+2687 KPVVVMEKAMSDNEKIEAFDNLVKL
-2698 DEEIEDAIE
+2698 EEINKWI
-2707 WQQTA
+2707 A
-2712 KDLKAYIKKSKS
+2712 KAKAAYVRDNGKIYIFADNVESK
-2724 MGGYVADIDKILI
+2724 D
-2737 FVENMKM
+2737 VEQSL
-2744 ERMEEAMF
+2744 F
-2752 HENLHPFVD
+2752 HENIHANIEDFADFRDKLWERMKDIPSERIEHIKSKYKEDKWPEEFLAYTIALAQQEGYL
-2761 NGEYDHLLNKLYEN
+2761 GEVAPHLDEAELNELIRLLNKY
-2775 GKDDEALARARRFSD
+2775 
-2790 REPEAKRPIEF
+2790 
-2801 FNYAVS
+2801 
-2807 YGQAN
+2807 
-2812 GNLEDVLKYFDKE
+2812 
-2825 EQAELLNLLKTNG
+2825 G
-2838 YDYKVEQGRRRGNE
+2838 YDYAKEYDERRRTSSSKENGEGRSEDGGRVRTTGNNDK
-2852 VLGGLSRGEED
+2852 GISGESEQE
-2863 SERILQHQEG
+2863 ERI
-2873 GQESDGRVS
+2873 
-2882 SESGKEELSPRER
+2882 SPRER
-2895 AERLKELFDKVAD
+2895 AERLKGLFDKVAD

-2913 VLGNGHYDKAMMDIY
+2913 VLGNGHYNKAMMDIY

-3004 DRSNVIE
+3004 DRNNVIE

-3023 VVEFE
+3023 VGEFE

-3151 AKKMDK
+3151 AEKMDK

-3301 KLADIRES
+3301 KLADICES

-3343 MLEDNYVIAQEE
+3343 MLEDNLVIAQEE
-3355 LIRLMK
+3355 LISLMK

-3376 RLAKRKQ
+3376 RLSKRKQ
-3383 ALTERRQA
+3383 ALAERRQA
-3391 IVSMGIAAVK
+3391 IVGMGIAAVK
-3401 DKKVQPLNANLT
+3401 DKKIQPLNANLT

-3424 SFLKTISDFMTAP
+3424 SFLKTVSDFMTAP

-3457 ELYNHFMKSSE
+3457 KLYNHFMKSSE

-3670 GNDMETWNAMAKI
+3670 GNDMETWNAMAKL

-3717 AVKAYNNGEADAVN
+3717 AVKAYNNGEADAIN

-3738 RTWAGSNIGF
+3738 RMWAGSNIGF
-3748 RLNTALKQILSYPAF
+3748 RLNTAMKQILSYPAF

-3807 MTGMTDPTFDLFK
+3807 MTGMTDPTFDLGK
-3820 YINKLGEW
+3820 AINKLGEW

-4040 VKEFSKVI
+4040 VKEFSKVV

-4144 LPYSNE
+4144 LPYSKE

-4198 LKEHPEYKEL
+4198 LKEHPEYKEI

-4213 EQLVTKEVN
+4213 KQLVTKEVN